1 MPDFGQEHLSV
12 DPLSLE
18 ESWSELVGSQSPLP
32 TLVEPT
38 SMPAVSSPVAERLV
52 SIVHPRIST
61 VEAYR
66 LSGWTAAIDGMWLR
80 SGAMERLGG
89 VVDRLGPRFGLH
101 VFDAWRP
108 LQLQAEL
115 YEAAYADPSLPPGF
129 VSEPTESPLT
139 PPPHLT
145 GGTVDLTLTLDGIP
159 LSLGTS
165 FDDFSLAAR
174 ADSLEMSPSPAR
186 DLRRLLYHAMR
197 AEGFVVLDC
206 EWWHYEYGTR
216 RWAALTG
223 NEPLYGPASLDVRLS
238 E

>member
-1 MPDFGQEHLSV
+1 MVSLIDSDRDSV
-12 DPLSLE
+12 ST
-18 ESWSELVGSQSPLP
+18 SSTRGARCSCRQSSTRRLPTPWPLP
-32 TLVEPT
+32 
-38 SMPAVSSPVAERLV
+38 AV
-52 SIVHPRIST
+52 
-61 VEAYR
+61 
-66 LSGWTAAIDGMWLR
+66 
-80 SGAMERLGG
+80 
-89 VVDRLGPRFGLH
+89 
-101 VFDAWRP
+101 
-108 LQLQAEL
+108 Q
-115 YEAAYADPSLPPGF
+115 SLPPGF